1 MAAFLLA
8 AAGVALTA
16 GLGAA
21 ALRLPSFSTFLLAAY
36 VLAAAEVVA
45 AGEVLSLAH
54 AIGVAGYAAF
64 EAVAAVIVAAVW
76 LAVGRPVPPAPTLP
90 RDWTVAVLGVVV
102 GAAFVYEAFLVV
114 GTPPNNWDS
123 MHYHLARVA
132 AWRQQGSLAYF
143 PTHNAIENAYPQ
155 NAELLVLPT
164 LVVAGRDVVAAVP
177 QLLAQLATALGIY
190 VLARRI
196 GAPRSPAVLA
206 ALLLP
211 TLTIVALESVTTQ
224 NDLVE
229 ASFVVAGL
237 ALALG
242 RSRREL
248 VLAGLALGLAAG
260 TKFTALFALPVVVVA
275 VLLMLPRR
283 RAAELAAWTVLGV
296 ALFGAYAY
304 IQNGIETGK
313 PLGRTRQSTLLRPDV
328 TAGGTA
334 STVLRTAYGLVDL
347 SGFHPPGSLVQHVA
361 GAAKRVFDALGV
373 PPNPSGA
380 TTPGTFRFAYQPKTD
395 VSEDASSFGPLGF
408 ALVVPLSLGTLV
420 AWVLRRTD
428 RRHGALAL
436 ALPIYV
442 VALAL
447 GTRWNPYVGR
457 FLVTPVALT
466 LPLAPLVLRFRAV
479 AAAAVVL
486 ATATICLAHVFNP
499 SKPTGV
505 AGGEPIWSR
514 SRVDA
519 QTIRFPELRGALTA
533 VAATVPANARLG
545 IDLGAG
551 DWEYPLYGPR
561 PQRRLVFLPR
571 RRPLD
576 RASGLDWVVLG
587 AGTGGVRH
595 PGWCATRF
603 PASGWTLLRRGTGCE
618 G

>member
-8 AAGVALTA
+8 AAGLALTA
-16 GLGAA
+16 AAGAA
-21 ALRLPSFSTFLLAAY
+21 ALRLPTFSTFLLAGY

-45 AGEVLSLAH
+45 AGEVLSLVH
-54 AIGVAGYAAF
+54 AFGVPGYAAL
-64 EAVAAVIVAAVW
+64 EAVVAVAVVATW
-76 LAVGRPVPPAPTLP
+76 LAVGRPVPPGPTLP
-90 RDWTVAVLGVVV
+90 RDPATLVLAAVV
-102 GAAFVYEAFLVV
+102 GAAFAYEAFLVV

-123 MHYHLARVA
+123 MHYHLARAA

-164 LVVAGRDVVAAVP
+164 LVIAGRDVVAAVP
-177 QLLAQLATALGIY
+177 QLLAGLAAALGIY
-190 VLARRI
+190 VLARRT
-196 GAPRSPAVLA
+196 GAARPPALLA

-242 RSRREL
+242 STRREL
-248 VLAGLALGLAAG
+248 ALAGVALGLAAG
-260 TKFTALFALPVVVVA
+260 TKFTALFALPVVVVFA
-275 VLLMLPRR
+275 VLALPRR
-283 RAAELAAWTVLGV
+283 RAAELAVWTLLGV
-296 ALFGAYAY
+296 AVLGAYAY
-304 IQNGIETGK
+304 VQNAIETGS
-313 PLGRTRQSTLLRPDV
+313 PLGRTRQSDLLRPDV
-328 TAGGTA
+328 TVGGSA

-347 SGFHPPGSLVQHVA
+347 SGFHPPASLVQHVA
-361 GAAKRVFDALGV
+361 GAAKRVFTALHV
-373 PPNPSGA
+373 PANPPEA
-380 TTPGTFRFAYQPKTD
+380 TTSGTFRFAFEPKTD

-420 AWVLRRTD
+420 AWALRRTD
-428 RRHGALAL
+428 RTHGALAL
-436 ALPIYV
+436 ALPIYL

-466 LPLAPLVLRFRAV
+466 LPLAPLVLRYRVAAV
-479 AAAAVVL
+479 ATVVL
-486 ATATICLAHVFNP
+486 ATATVCLAHVFNP

-505 AGGEPIWSR
+505 ADGTPIWSR
-514 SRVDA
+514 SRIEA
-519 QTIRFPELRGALTA
+519 QTIRWPELHGTLAA
-533 VAATVPANARLG
+533 VAANVPPSARLG

-561 PQRRLVFLPR
+561 LQRRLVFLPR

-576 RASGLDWVVLG
+576 AASGLQWVVLG
-587 AGTGGVRH
+587 TGTSGVRKT
-595 PGWCATRF
+595 GWCATRF
-603 PASGWTLLRRGTGCE
+603 PASGWSLLRRGPCAR
-618 G
+618 